1 VASLLCQEQQQSRL
15 DEPTHLAAAAATTSL
30 FAFGAHGDSLG
41 HHYMKCA
48 YSCQELSW
56 WPTRPTGSTLGHAI
70 ARWRDRN
77 VLSIPACQSCPVASV
92 CGGGCGAVA
101 VNCTGTVAGPDCRPV
116 RELLG
121 LGARYYR
128 LGDD

>member
-1 VASLLCQEQQQSRL
+1 VQNSYACYHSCAAPRGRGWQ
-15 DEPTHLAAAAATTSL
+15 DEPVQVHPQTAHRP
-30 FAFGAHGDSLG
+30 GARQHDRRT
-41 HHYMKCA
+41 KQA
-48 YSCQELSW
+48 Q
-56 WPTRPTGSTLGHAI
+56 RPFVSVTAPNIERGEDAI

-77 VLSIPACQSCPVASV
+77 VFSIPACQSCPVASV

-101 VNCTGTVAGPDCRPV
+101 ANRTGTVAAPDCRPV

>member
-1 VASLLCQEQQQSRL
+1 MRRQQNGRAKDDLDPDYERKFIICQPAVLRRRRWIGR
-15 DEPTHLAAAAATTSL
+15 DE
-30 FAFGAHGDSLG
+30 D
-41 HHYMKCA
+41 
-48 YSCQELSW
+48 
-56 WPTRPTGSTLGHAI
+56 AI

-77 VLSIPACQSCPVASV
+77 VFSIPACQSCPVASV

-101 VNCTGTVAGPDCRPV
+101 VNRTGTLAAPDCRPV

-121 LGARYYR
+121 LGARFYR

>member
-1 VASLLCQEQQQSRL
+1 MTLVMNIS
-15 DEPTHLAAAAATTSL
+15 SL
-30 FAFGAHGDSLG
+30 FVNWLFFAAKKELAFAPDGGLYGCTATVGHQAHRLG
-41 HHYMKCA
+41 SYA
-48 YSCQELSW
+48 PNTE
-56 WPTRPTGSTLGHAI
+56 RDEDAI

-77 VLSIPACQSCPVASV
+77 VFSIPACQACPVASV

-101 VNCTGTVAGPDCRPV
+101 VNRTGTVAGPDCRPV

-128 LGDD
+128 LGDN